1 MIIRN
6 AFAGDVDAIT
16 LHNCLM
22 AMETESKTLDEAIVK
37 IAVEAAINDPG
48 KGFYLM
54 AEIEGEVAGSLMVT
68 YEWSDWRNKNIW
80 WIQSVF
86 VRESHRRKG
95 VYKALYAKVVELAKA
110 HSVKIIRLYVEHEN
124 TKAQATYESLGM
136 QKSNYLLYEAEV

>member
-16 LHNCLM
+16 QHNCLM

-37 IAVEAAINDPG
+37 IAVDKALNDPT

-54 AEIEGEVAGSLMVT
+54 AEIEGSIAGSLMVT

-80 WIQSVF
+80 WIQSVY
-86 VRESHRRKG
+86 VRENYRRKG

-110 HSVKIIRLYVEHEN
+110 QNVKIIRLYVEHEN
-124 TKAQATYESLGM
+124 TKAQATYENLGM
-136 QKSNYLLYEAEV
+136 QKSNYLLYEADI